1 MLRKAK
7 QSIVRWIRGFCGA
20 VYTKSVASATASA
33 RPASFMHQLHQ
44 RAAHMIKRITTVK
57 DDVQVTPRW
66 LELDDLAD
74 VDVSSEEPTSPI
86 EGAFGDAPAGWQ
98 AAVPGPQS
106 VRLRFRR
113 PVRLT
118 RIELIFEESARM
130 RTQEFV
136 LRWRPSGAA
145 NDAEILR
152 QQFTFAPPGTT
163 REREEY
169 SVDLDQVVALE
180 LSLVP
185 DISGGEARATLRK
198 LSVA

>member
-1 MLRKAK
+1 
-7 QSIVRWIRGFCGA
+7 
-20 VYTKSVASATASA
+20 
-33 RPASFMHQLHQ
+33 
-44 RAAHMIKRITTVK
+44 MIKRITTIH
-57 DDVQVTPRW
+57 DDVRVEPRW

-86 EGAFGDAPAGWQ
+86 EGAFASDAPAGWR

-118 RIELIFEESARM
+118 RIELIFEESARV

-136 LRWRPSGAA
+136 LRWRASGAA
-145 NDAEILR
+145 NDVEIVR

-185 DISGGEARATLRK
+185 DISGGEARATLQK